1 MAAPII
7 RFEDVSKSYGEQP
20 VLTDFSLDVE
30 RGEFL
35 TIIGRSGCGKTTA
48 LKLVNGLIRPDAGRI
63 LVQGQDVAKTDPVAL
78 RRRIGYAIQ
87 SVGLFPHMTVEK
99 NVAYVPSI
107 SGLAGWK
114 GPERR
119 EKVSALLER
128 VGLDPALADRYP
140 RALSGGQRQRVGI
153 ARALAASPE
162 ILLMDEPFGA
172 VDEITRGQLQEEI
185 LRIHRESGI
194 TILFVTHDIAEALKL
209 GTRTLVMNGG
219 TVQQCDRPEELLRH
233 PATDFVRELVE
244 PQRRMCL
251 LPEEKLPDCS
261 YSRAASPARAAR
273 ELG

>member
-1 MAAPII
+1 MAEPII
-7 RFEDVSKSYGEQP
+7 QFEGVSKSYGPQT
-20 VLTDFSLDVE
+20 VLRDFSLEVV

-48 LKLVNGLIRPDAGRI
+48 LKLVNGLIAPDAGR
-63 LVQGQDVAKTDPVAL
+63 VRVKGQDVAETDPVAL

-99 NVAYVPSI
+99 NIAYVPSI
-107 SGLAGWK
+107 SGLEGWK
-114 GPERR
+114 GARRR
-119 EKVSALLER
+119 EKTAALLER
-128 VGLDPALADRYP
+128 VGLAPELAGRYP

-153 ARALAASPE
+153 ARALAAGPE

-209 GTRTLVMNGG
+209 GTRTLVMDGG
-219 TVQQCDRPEELLRH
+219 TVQQCDRPEELLCH

-244 PQRRMCL
+244 PQRRRDSIL
-251 LPEEKLPDCS
+251 Q
-261 YSRAASPARAAR
+261 R
-273 ELG
+273 